1 MSTNA
6 RHRGGWP
13 CSSDEGAVMALE
25 LRGLAV
31 QLNLLTNF
39 DCWNLEQRVVGAA
52 NLVIIGGVF
61 ENNKTV

>member
-1 MSTNA
+1 
-6 RHRGGWP
+6 
-13 CSSDEGAVMALE
+13 MALE